1 VNNAI
6 CPICKTTNRPTA
18 RFCIA
23 CGHPLPPAPPTPSR
37 PFTTAMKSYLPQAKA
52 LLVAS
57 WAQAV
62 QEAQA
67 LYAQWRGEPQIEGM
81 VTTTPYETIATQVYQ
96 FYFAFLPV
104 SSQTQQVPMLAFRV
118 NDRAHGSME
127 VMVAGNRQGT
137 PPVQGDAVRAWGMW
151 DARLGGLRAWRVQA
165 WQRAG
170 QPVDLELTAPRPL
183 PLVVISM
190 ALLALSVACCLLGS
204 CWR

>member
-1 VNNAI
+1 
-6 CPICKTTNRPTA
+6 
-18 RFCIA
+18 
-23 CGHPLPPAPPTPSR
+23 
-37 PFTTAMKSYLPQAKA
+37 MKSYLAQAKA
-52 LLVAS
+52 LLVAL
-57 WAQAV
+57 WVQAV

-67 LYAQWRGEPQIEGM
+67 LYAQWRGKPQVEGM
-81 VTTTPYETIATQVYQ
+81 VTTTPYETTATQVYQ

-104 SSQTQQVPMLAFRV
+104 SSQTQQVPMLTFRV
-118 NDRAHGSME
+118 NDRVQGNLE
-127 VMVAGNRQGT
+127 VMVVGNRQGT
-137 PPVQGDAVRAWGMW
+137 PPVQGDAVRTWGMW